1 MLDDNNV
8 LVKAFRMVRESIGPD
23 YTSTVKLRLF
33 GKRGKDGRRYNLPS
47 TNEVAALIVG
57 DFDFTKTDRDIVV
70 ETHSGRLQ
78 RINQLNPAYLALQ
91 YPLLFPYGE
100 DGFKEDIP
108 LNKKSGK
115 EDKGRQEVS
124 MKDFFAFRIRER
136 LADASPLLY
145 SRRLFQQFLVDGF
158 SMIESARLNYIRL
171 DQEKFR
177 CEMYKGLSEAVL
189 SGETRPAS
197 RGKRIILPSSFTG
210 GPRYMIQNYQDAM
223 AICRV
228 VGYPDLFLT
237 FTCNPKWPELEDF
250 LKNRELHAE
259 DRPDMVCRAF
269 KVKLDKLIQDI
280 RKNQIFGRVSA
291 VVYTIEFQKRGLP
304 HAHILLFLHHDD
316 KFPTGEDIDRI
327 ISAEIPDKVNDP
339 LYYEAVEKHMMHGPC
354 GSFRKDSPCME
365 NGQCMRHFPKRFV
378 ASTTIDEDGYPVYRR
393 RDDGK
398 IITKSGV
405 ELDNRYVVPHNR
417 KLLLKY
423 GAHINVEWCNQS
435 RSIKYLFKYVNKGHD
450 RVTASFY
457 KSATSDADN
466 DQCDEVSMYY
476 DCRYISP
483 CEAAWRIF
491 GYSIHYRNPSVV
503 RLGFH
508 LPGEQP
514 VIFKD
519 DENLD
524 DVARKESVKES
535 MFLGW
540 FEANKKYPEARSLT
554 YVEFPSK
561 FVWKANTRK
570 WFPRK
575 SHVVIG
581 RIFFVPPGS
590 GEIYYLR
597 LLLNFVRGPT
607 SYEQIRTI
615 DGVIYSTFRD
625 ACYAYGLLADDK
637 EYIDAIEEASHWGS
651 GEYLRRLYATLL
663 FSNSMARPEHVWE
676 NTRRMLSDD
685 ILHRQRRLLNNQEL
699 QITDEELWDLTLIE
713 IEKLLK
719 SYNKSLRDF
728 PSMPF
733 PDIDT
738 SLMQIMN
745 GGNNKLI
752 SDEFRYDKRILTAEH
767 EVYVQQLTNE
777 QKRAYEEVMTAVNS
791 GQGGVFFLYGYGG
804 TGKTF
809 LWKTL
814 AAAIRSKGQIVL
826 TVASSGI
833 ASLLLPG
840 GRTAHSRFA
849 IPLNLDEFSTC
860 NIKQNTPLA
869 ELIIRAKLI
878 VWDEAPMVNKLCIEA
893 LDRTM
898 RDILRFN
905 NIASLEQPFGGKT
918 VVFGGDFRQIL
929 PVIPKGSRQEIVNAT
944 INSSYIWDSCK
955 LLTLTRNM
963 RLQADNSNCENNDL
977 REFAYWILSIGDG
990 KCGSSIDGIDKI
1002 KIPDDI
1008 LIHDILIHDWDDPI
1022 SSICKATYPELFSGS
1037 SCVSHVKD
1045 KAILALTLQLVDE
1058 INNYMMS
1065 LNPSEAQTYYSSD
1078 TVSESE
1084 TNNDILASIHTPE
1097 FLNTIRC
1104 SGVPNHEITVKVGT
1118 PIMLLRNI
1126 DHSAGLCNGTRLV
1139 VSKLGKH
1146 IIEAKSLTGKGAG
1159 QKVFIPRM
1167 TLTPSDHRIP
1177 FKFQRRQFP
1186 IMVSYAMTINKNQ
1199 GQSLSHVGLI
1209 LKKPVFTHG
1218 QLYVAVSRVTNKRG
1232 LKIIICHEEK
1242 EKKETNNVVFK
1253 EVFRNV
1259 V

>member
-1 MLDDNNV
+1 MDQNSSFISRCKRKIIMDDKRKKLKTSQSDSQRTLYTRVPLQQIFHSSSSQESEILEKGRETHYGTHYKDKENYDTAKHHYIDSGSLGNISAETTKICRRERALKLAKKRNVNTRSGHDEGGSVDKSNVAMANRPATNDACTNTPPNNPNEV
-8 LVKAFRMVRESIGPD
+8 EVVWQ
-23 YTSTVKLRLF
+23 T
-33 GKRGKDGRRYNLPS
+33 GKDGRRYNLPS

-57 DFDFTKTDRDIVV
+57 DFDFAKTDRDIVV

-124 MKDFFAFRIRER
+124 MKDFFAFRIQER

-304 HAHILLFLHHDD
+304 HAHILLFLYHDD

-457 KSATSDADN
+457 KSATS
-466 DQCDEVSMYY
+466 
-476 DCRYISP
+476 ISP

-535 MFLGW
+535 MFLG
-540 FEANKKYPEARSLT
+540 
-554 YVEFPSK
+554 
-561 FVWKANTRK
+561 
-570 WFPRK
+570 
-575 SHVVIG
+575 
-581 RIFFVPPGS
+581 GS

-637 EYIDAIEEASHWGS
+637 EY
-651 GEYLRRLYATLL
+651 
-663 FSNSMARPEHVWE
+663 
-676 NTRRMLSDD
+676 
-685 ILHRQRRLLNNQEL
+685 
-699 QITDEELWDLTLIE
+699 
-713 IEKLLK
+713 
-719 SYNKSLRDF
+719 
-728 PSMPF
+728 
-733 PDIDT
+733 
-738 SLMQIMN
+738 
-745 GGNNKLI
+745 
-752 SDEFRYDKRILTAEH
+752 
-767 EVYVQQLTNE
+767 
-777 QKRAYEEVMTAVNS
+777 
-791 GQGGVFFLYGYGG
+791 
-804 TGKTF
+804 
-809 LWKTL
+809 
-814 AAAIRSKGQIVL
+814 
-826 TVASSGI
+826 
-833 ASLLLPG
+833 
-840 GRTAHSRFA
+840 
-849 IPLNLDEFSTC
+849 
-860 NIKQNTPLA
+860 
-869 ELIIRAKLI
+869 
-878 VWDEAPMVNKLCIEA
+878 
-893 LDRTM
+893 
-898 RDILRFN
+898 
-905 NIASLEQPFGGKT
+905 
-918 VVFGGDFRQIL
+918 
-929 PVIPKGSRQEIVNAT
+929 
-944 INSSYIWDSCK
+944 
-955 LLTLTRNM
+955 
-963 RLQADNSNCENNDL
+963 
-977 REFAYWILSIGDG
+977 
-990 KCGSSIDGIDKI
+990 
-1002 KIPDDI
+1002 
-1008 LIHDILIHDWDDPI
+1008 
-1022 SSICKATYPELFSGS
+1022 
-1037 SCVSHVKD
+1037 
-1045 KAILALTLQLVDE
+1045 
-1058 INNYMMS
+1058 
-1065 LNPSEAQTYYSSD
+1065 
-1078 TVSESE
+1078 
-1084 TNNDILASIHTPE
+1084 
-1097 FLNTIRC
+1097 
-1104 SGVPNHEITVKVGT
+1104 
-1118 PIMLLRNI
+1118 
-1126 DHSAGLCNGTRLV
+1126 
-1139 VSKLGKH
+1139 
-1146 IIEAKSLTGKGAG
+1146 
-1159 QKVFIPRM
+1159 
-1167 TLTPSDHRIP
+1167 
-1177 FKFQRRQFP
+1177 
-1186 IMVSYAMTINKNQ
+1186 
-1199 GQSLSHVGLI
+1199 
-1209 LKKPVFTHG
+1209 
-1218 QLYVAVSRVTNKRG
+1218 
-1232 LKIIICHEEK
+1232 
-1242 EKKETNNVVFK
+1242 
-1253 EVFRNV
+1253 
-1259 V
+1259 